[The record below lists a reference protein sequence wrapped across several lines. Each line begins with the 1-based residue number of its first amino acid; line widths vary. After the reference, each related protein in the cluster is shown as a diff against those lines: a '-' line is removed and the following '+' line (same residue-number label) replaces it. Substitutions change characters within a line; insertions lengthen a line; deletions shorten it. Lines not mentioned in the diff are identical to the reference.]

1 MFRKVLVAVGLLAA
15 CAPAAQAQIT
25 PRPDVLTGAF
35 TPGFVGEADEERYP
49 VRTVRIGEVQIS
61 SGRVIVVDPFI
72 MSTRDRPLTVSV
84 PPGRYPVDLAVAD
97 AGDSGQR
104 VALARLLISDE
115 PPVRWA
121 LAVTDEQDPSTLTGD
136 NIFGY
141 GVDAGTGAF
150 VDAAVPAWLERE
162 YQWASAVHYLERV
175 QGPDPAIL
183 RPHVEE
189 VDRYMALVDGWQ
201 ARGEAAAPDLGIP
214 YGFALVEPLGP
225 GGAAMFSSGWGDGY
239 YASWVGYDA
248 DDRPVAIVTD
258 FAVITAVNF
267 PPASDSR

>member
-1 MFRKVLVAVGLLAA
+1 MFRRILVAVGLLAA
-15 CAPAAQAQIT
+15 GAPAAQAQIT
-25 PRPDVLTGAF
+25 PRPEVLTGAF
-35 TPGFVGEADEERYP
+35 APGFIGEADEERYP
-49 VRTVRIGEVQIS
+49 LRTVRIGEVQIS
-61 SGRVIVVDPFI
+61 SGRVILVDPFL
-72 MSTRDRPLTVSV
+72 MSTRDLPLALSVS
-84 PPGRYPVDLAVAD
+84 PGRYPVDLAVAD

-104 VALARLLISDE
+104 VALARLLISDA

-121 LAVTDEQDPSTLTGD
+121 LAVTDEQDLASLTGD
-136 NIFGY
+136 AIFGY

-150 VDAAVPAWLERE
+150 VDAAVPAWL
-162 YQWASAVHYLERV
+162 ASQY
-175 QGPDPAIL
+175 PPSD
-183 RPHVEE
+183 
-189 VDRYMALVDGWQ
+189 VDGYEALVNGWQ
-201 ARGEAAAPDLGIP
+201 VRGEAAAPDLGIP

-239 YASWVGYDA
+239 YASWVGYGA

>member
-1 MFRKVLVAVGLLAA
+1 MFRKILTAVGLLAA
-15 CAPAAQAQIT
+15 CTPAAQAQIT
-25 PRPDVLTGAF
+25 PRPEVLTGAF
-35 TPGFVGEADEERYP
+35 TPGYIGEADETRYP
-49 VRTVRIGEVQIS
+49 IRTIRIGAVQIS
-61 SGRVIVVDPFI
+61 SGRVILADPFL
-72 MSTRDRPLTVSV
+72 MSTRDRPLTISV

-104 VALARLLISDE
+104 VALARLLISDA

-136 NIFGY
+136 AIFGY

-150 VDAAVPAWLERE
+150 VDAAVPAWLAERHPPSDLDG
-162 YQWASAVHYLERV
+162 YT
-175 QGPDPAIL
+175 
-183 RPHVEE
+183 
-189 VDRYMALVDGWQ
+189 ALVDSWQ

-214 YGFALVEPLGP
+214 YGFALIEPLGP
-225 GGAAMFSSGWGDGY
+225 GGAAMFSSGWGDGV

>member
-1 MFRKVLVAVGLLAA
+1 
-15 CAPAAQAQIT
+15 
-25 PRPDVLTGAF
+25 
-35 TPGFVGEADEERYP
+35 
-49 VRTVRIGEVQIS
+49 
-61 SGRVIVVDPFI
+61 
-72 MSTRDRPLTVSV
+72 MSTRDRPLAIPV

-104 VALARLLISDE
+104 VALARLLISDA

-121 LAVTDEQDPSTLTGD
+121 LAVTDDQDPATLTGD
-136 NIFGY
+136 DIFGY

-150 VDAAVPAWLERE
+150 VDAAVPAWL
-162 YQWASAVHYLERV
+162 A
-175 QGPDPAIL
+175 
-183 RPHVEE
+183 
-189 VDRYMALVDGWQ
+189 DRYPPSDVDGYMAVVDDWQ
-201 ARGEAAAPDLGIP
+201 VRGEAAAPALGIP

-248 DDRPVAIVTD
+248 DDRPVVIVTD

-267 PPASDSR
+267 PSASDSR

>member
-25 PRPDVLTGAF
+25 PRPEVLTGAF

-49 VRTVRIGEVQIS
+49 VRTVRIGEVHIS
-61 SGRVIVVDPFI
+61 SGRVIVVDPFL

-104 VALARLLISDE
+104 VALARLLFSDM

-121 LAVTDEQDPSTLTGD
+121 LAVTDEQDPATLTGD
-136 NIFGY
+136 QIFGY

-162 YQWASAVHYLERV
+162 YPWAAGVGYLEQV

-183 RPHVEE
+183 RPHIGE
-189 VDRYMALVDGWQ
+189 VDRYMTLVDSWQ
-201 ARGEAAAPDLGIP
+201 VRGEAAAPELGIP
-214 YGFALVEPLGP
+214 YGFVLVEPLGP

-248 DDRPVAIVTD
+248 DDHPVVIVTD

>member
-35 TPGFVGEADEERYP
+35 TPGFVGEADEDRYP
-49 VRTVRIGEVQIS
+49 IRTLRIGEVQIS

-84 PPGRYPVDLAVAD
+84 PPGLYPVDLAVAD

-104 VALARLLISDE
+104 VALARLLISDA

-121 LAVTDEQDPSTLTGD
+121 LAVTDEQDPATLTGD
-136 NIFGY
+136 DIFGY

-150 VDAAVPAWLERE
+150 VDAGVPAWL
-162 YQWASAVHYLERV
+162 A
-175 QGPDPAIL
+175 G
-183 RPHVEE
+183 
-189 VDRYMALVDGWQ
+189 RYPPSDINGYTALVDDWQ
-201 ARGEAAAPDLGIP
+201 VRGEAAAPALGIP

-248 DDRPVAIVTD
+248 DDRPVVIVTD

>member
-1 MFRKVLVAVGLLAA
+1 MFRKILVGVGLVAA

-25 PRPDVLTGAF
+25 PRPEVLTGAF

-49 VRTVRIGEVQIS
+49 IRVVRLGEVQIS
-61 SGRVIVVDPFI
+61 SSRVILVDPFL
-72 MSTRDRPLTVSV
+72 MSTRDRPLTITA

-97 AGDSGQR
+97 AGDRGQR
-104 VALARLLISDE
+104 VALARLLISE
-115 PPVRWA
+115 APPVRWA
-121 LAVTDEQDPSTLTGD
+121 LAVTDEQDPATLTGD
-136 NIFGY
+136 DIFGY

-150 VDAAVPAWLERE
+150 VDAAVPAWLAER
-162 YQWASAVHYLERV
+162 YPPSDVDGYSAV
-175 QGPDPAIL
+175 
-183 RPHVEE
+183 
-189 VDRYMALVDGWQ
+189 VDDWQ
-201 ARGEAAAPDLGIP
+201 VRGEAAAPDLGIP

-248 DDRPVAIVTD
+248 DDRPVVIVTD
-258 FAVITAVNF
+258 FAVITAVKF

>member
-1 MFRKVLVAVGLLAA
+1 MFRKVLVAVGLLAV

-25 PRPDVLTGAF
+25 PRPEVLTGAF
-35 TPGFVGEADEERYP
+35 TPGFVGEADEESYP
-49 VRTVRIGEVQIS
+49 VRTIRIGEVQIS
-61 SGRVIVVDPFI
+61 SGHVILADPFL
-72 MSTRDRPLTVSV
+72 MSTRDQPLTVSV

-97 AGDSGQR
+97 AGDSGHR
-104 VALARLLISDE
+104 VALARLLISDA

-121 LAVTDEQDPSTLTGD
+121 LAVTEEQDPATLTGGD
-136 NIFGY
+136 IFGY

-150 VDAAVPAWLERE
+150 VDAAVPAWLAGR
-162 YQWASAVHYLERV
+162 YPPS
-175 QGPDPAIL
+175 D
-183 RPHVEE
+183 
-189 VDRYMALVDGWQ
+189 VDGYTALVDSWQ
-201 ARGEAAAPDLGIP
+201 TRGEAAAPEHGIP
-214 YGFALVEPLGP
+214 YGFALVESLGP

-248 DDRPVAIVTD
+248 DDHPVVIVTD

>member
-1 MFRKVLVAVGLLAA
+1 MFRKVLAAVGLMAA
-15 CAPAAQAQIT
+15 CTPAAQAQIT
-25 PRPDVLTGAF
+25 PRPEVLTGAF
-35 TPGFVGEADEERYP
+35 TPGFVGEADEKRYP
-49 VRTVRIGEVQIS
+49 LRTIRIGELPIP
-61 SGRVIVVDPFI
+61 SGRVILVDPFL

-104 VALARLLISDE
+104 VALARLLISDT

-121 LAVTDEQDPSTLTGD
+121 LAVTDEQDPATLTGD
-136 NIFGY
+136 QIFGY

-150 VDAAVPAWLERE
+150 VDAGVPTWLEGR
-162 YQWASAVHYLERV
+162 YPSSDAD
-175 QGPDPAIL
+175 G
-183 RPHVEE
+183 
-189 VDRYMALVDGWQ
+189 YMALVDSWQ
-201 ARGEAAAPDLGIP
+201 ARGEAAAPELGIP

-239 YASWVGYDA
+239 YASWVGYGA
-248 DDRPVAIVTD
+248 DDRPVVIVTD